1 MKKFYD
7 SPKIEIYRILAED
20 ILTASGGDDIA
31 NDIWGGGVEAEI
43 IT

>member
-7 SPKIEIYRILAED
+7 SPKMEIYRILEED

-31 NDIWGGGVEAEI
+31 NDIWGDGVSPEI